1 MKTFKQFNEGVK
13 ENMPSTT
20 KALQGMKDNK
30 TINAI
35 QNQLK
40 SGEISI
46 PGIKKAVGDGKDLK
60 AVTDL
65 VNKYAPIVK
74 QKKEQYKDLFK
85 KQGEAFKNEAEKT
98 VVPVMKD
105 FANSFKDAFGKSVN
119 SNSFNKK

>member
-1 MKTFKQFNEGVK
+1 MKTFKQFMS
-13 ENMPSTT
+13 ENP
-20 KALQGMKDNK
+20 LINQG
-30 TINAI
+30 T
-35 QNQLK
+35 
-40 SGEISI
+40 
-46 PGIKKAVGDGKDLK
+46 KDLK

-65 VNKYAPIVK
+65 VNKYVPIVK

-85 KQGEAFKNEAEKT
+85 KQGETFKNEAERT